1 MQTVRTSPKKSNTRK
16 MGRKELSAN
25 IRRTRLRESVTRS
38 GVVILKCLQCTN
50 KKVEKGERKTRHGKS
65 NPTPAS
71 IVSWW
76 NFEYQ
81 LLSYRPW
88 IWGGRE
94 AQGRERN
101 ICHRLRTHS
110 PPLLPH
116 THLSYSLSSRQ
127 RTLKFC
133 DTEPWYVLLV
143 LSSNSV
149 VLSGLSL
156 P

>member
-1 MQTVRTSPKKSNTRK
+1 MQTTRTSPKKSNTRK
-16 MGRKELSAN
+16 TGKEELSA
-25 IRRTRLRESVTRS
+25 ILLRARLGEWVTRS
-38 GVVILKCLQCTN
+38 EVVVVLKCLQCTN

-101 ICHRLRTHS
+101 IRHRLRTHL
-110 PPLLPH
+110 PPLPPH
-116 THLSYSLSSRQ
+116 THLTYSLSSGQ
-127 RTLKFC
+127 GT
-133 DTEPWYVLLV
+133 
-143 LSSNSV
+143 
-149 VLSGLSL
+149 LSL
-156 P
+156 LISNLGMQWNFD